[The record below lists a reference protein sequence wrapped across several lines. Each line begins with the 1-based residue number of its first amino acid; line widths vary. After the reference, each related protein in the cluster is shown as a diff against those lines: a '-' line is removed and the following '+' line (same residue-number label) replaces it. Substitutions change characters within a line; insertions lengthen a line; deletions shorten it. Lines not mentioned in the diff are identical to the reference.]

1 MTLPFTLTLGSCG
14 VINWLPFILLF
25 QGIRRRILSP
35 PGGERWET
43 CWLVK
48 QSEGSPGSA
57 SDKEPACQCRR
68 HKRCELDSW
77 VGKIPLEEG
86 TTTHSNITAW
96 RIPWTEE
103 HGGLQSIGSQRVGH
117 DWAHTLILLSVKFVV
132 PQNNYNNNIRDL
144 WSQIT
149 ITNITIMKSLKHHE
163 N

>member
-1 MTLPFTLTLGSCG
+1 MWLPFTLTLRGHVGLLIGFLS
-14 VINWLPFILLF
+14 ILLF
-25 QGIRRRILSP
+25 QGVRRHILSL

-43 CWLVK
+43 CWLVE

-68 HKRCELDSW
+68 QEMWVQFLGWKDPLD
-77 VGKIPLEEG
+77 EG
-86 TTTHSNITAW
+86 TATHSSITAW

-103 HGGLQSIGSQRVGH
+103 PGGLQFIGSQKVGH
-117 DWAHTLILLSVKFVV
+117 DWAHTLIFLSVRFVV
-132 PQNNYNNNIRDL
+132 PQNNYNNNVRDH